1 MRDSINNILE
11 FIKAYWL
18 FLIPHY
24 IFSRITFIITR
35 TKNPLVPTLIKL
47 YVKFFKV
54 DMRECVNQSPNDYQ
68 TFCEFFTRK
77 LKPSVHKIDK
87 AKNSIVSTCDG
98 TITQYGD
105 IDNNTILQV
114 KGKRISI
121 LDLIQNNNKSDDIF
135 MDGCFMTIY
144 LSPKD
149 YHRVH
154 MPYHGKLAFTSH
166 IPGRLFS
173 VAIHAVNK
181 INNLYARNERLSC
194 LFKNENFTFAVVF
207 IAAINVSSIEVKWKG
222 EVSPPYPKKTIT
234 TNHTKKKIILSK
246 GEELGMFKSG
256 STVIILFDKNV
267 KLLSSIKR
275 GQKIRVGQ
283 KIGTLS

>member
-1 MRDSINNILE
+1 MKHLTNNILE

-18 FLIPHY
+18 FFIPHY
-24 IFSRITFIITR
+24 FFSRLTFIITR
-35 TKNPLVPTLIKL
+35 TKNPFVSILIRI
-47 YVKFFKV
+47 YISYFKV
-54 DMRECVNQSPNDYQ
+54 NMKECVNQSPDDYP
-68 TFCEFFTRK
+68 TFCDFFTRE
-77 LKPSVHKIDK
+77 LRSGVHKIDK
-87 AKNSIVSTCDG
+87 TKKSIVSTCDG
-98 TITQYGD
+98 IITQYGD

-121 LDLIQNNNKSDDIF
+121 HDLIDEKNKLNDIF
-135 MDGCFMTIY
+135 TNGSFITIY

-154 MPYHGKLAFTSH
+154 MPYHGKLISTSH

-173 VAIHAVNK
+173 VAKHAVNK
-181 INNLYARNERLSC
+181 INNLYSRNERLSC
-194 LFKNENFTFAVVF
+194 IFKDDNFTFAVVF

-234 TNHTKKKIILSK
+234 TNYNKKKIVLNK

-256 STVIILFDKNV
+256 STVIVLFDKSV
-267 KLLSSIKR
+267 KLLSSIKK

-283 KIGTLS
+283 KIGSLS

>member
-1 MRDSINNILE
+1 MKNLANNILE
-11 FIKAYWL
+11 FMKAYWL

-24 IFSRITFIITR
+24 IFSRLTFIITR

-47 YVKFFKV
+47 YTSYFKV
-54 DMRECVNQSPNDYQ
+54 NMKECINQSPNDYE
-68 TFCEFFTRK
+68 TFCDFFTRK
-77 LKPSVHKIDK
+77 LKPGVHKIDK
-87 AKNSIVSTCDG
+87 TKKSIVSTCDG
-98 TITQYGD
+98 TVTQYGN
-105 IDNNTILQV
+105 IENNTILQV

-121 LDLIQNNNKSDDIF
+121 HDLIHENKKLNYIF
-135 MDGCFMTIY
+135 GDGSFITIY
-144 LSPKD
+144 LSPRD

-154 MPYHGKLAFTSH
+154 MPYHGKLASTSH

-173 VAIHAVNK
+173 VAKHAVNK
-181 INNLYARNERLSC
+181 IDNLYARNERLSC
-194 LFKNENFTFAVVF
+194 IFQDDDFTFAVIF

-234 TNHTKKKIILSK
+234 TNYNKKKIILDK

-256 STVIILFDKNV
+256 STVIVLFDKNV
-267 KLLSSIKR
+267 KLLPSIKK

-283 KIGTLS
+283 KIGILS